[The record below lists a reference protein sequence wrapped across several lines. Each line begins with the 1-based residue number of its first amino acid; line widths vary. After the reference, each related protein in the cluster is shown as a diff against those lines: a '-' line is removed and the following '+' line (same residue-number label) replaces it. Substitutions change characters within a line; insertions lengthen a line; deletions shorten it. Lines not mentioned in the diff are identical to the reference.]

1 MKKMILS
8 LLVITSMIAC
18 ESKTEKIAT
27 SAIPSNAGG
36 YDLDSSENINI
47 AKKAIEA
54 GISADSVTFTS
65 IYADTATIFDNK
77 NKQTIFESL
86 KMAPFFKSK
95 GVIMKL
101 ENINVIWESVNFKA
115 DDLGVTNYVHAYL
128 DASLTK
134 GTKKVI
140 VGINAVFAFKNGKI
154 VREWDT
160 YDTAPFM
167 ELLK

>member
-18 ESKTEKIAT
+18 ESKTEKPA
-27 SAIPSNAGG
+27 SAIPSNAVG

-54 GISADSVTFTS
+54 GINADSVTFRS
-65 IYADTATIFDNK
+65 IYVDTAAIFDNK

-134 GTKKVI
+134 ETKKVM

-160 YDTAPFM
+160 YDTAQLM